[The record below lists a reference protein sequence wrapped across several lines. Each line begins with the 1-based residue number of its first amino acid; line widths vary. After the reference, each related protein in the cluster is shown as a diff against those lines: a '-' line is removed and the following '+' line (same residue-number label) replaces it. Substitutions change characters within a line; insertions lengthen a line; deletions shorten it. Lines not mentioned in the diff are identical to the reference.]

1 MEVGVIGAG
10 TVGGESVCDLDAAA
24 RVLPRDSAREP
35 DARTRAAGVVTDIG
49 PGRPLSP
56 PVDVVDGNYDDLA
69 GADLVM
75 ADHEHVF
82 GTRTL
87 IEQHHYQQRALG
99 PTSPGSGHGC
109 FGRA

>member
-1 MEVGVIGAG
+1 M
-10 TVGGESVCDLDAAA
+10 CDLDAAA

-35 DARTRAAGVVTDIG
+35 DARTWAAGVVTDIG

-56 PVDVVDGNYDDLA
+56 PVDLVDGNYEDLA

-82 GTRTL
+82 GTAR
-87 IEQHHYQQRALG
+87 
-99 PTSPGSGHGC
+99 
-109 FGRA
+109 